1 MSKAHGMRFSSL
13 LLFFVA
19 SAAAAVACSSSD
31 GPTVTPA
38 TPEGGASSSGGDGT
52 PDPDGGSIV
61 PGEDG
66 AAPAYVKTT
75 TETFQHE
82 GGARIYILSVP
93 VDYDANKKYPVY
105 LFMHGNPG
113 DAEGMLN
120 AFPVDPVTKNE
131 AVVVY
136 PNAATIDWDHTL
148 KDNTDVTYLKAL
160 IDEVAAKV
168 SIDPQRILLS
178 GWSGGGFMA
187 SQVACRY
194 ASLFR
199 AIGIHAGGAPYD
211 PENGDPNYTPAC
223 AGAAIATIVTHGTS
237 DGAVDVGSG
246 TYAAQYWAEH
256 AGCQGTKSASSP
268 DPCMAYDGCPAD
280 KPVKVCIIE
289 GGSHP
294 LWNRA
299 HEVTWDWF
307 KSLP

>member
-1 MSKAHGMRFSSL
+1 MSKADVMRFTS
-13 LLFFVA
+13 LLFFFLG

-31 GPTVTPA
+31 SPVTPA
-38 TPEGGASSSGGDGT
+38 GPDGSASSSGGDGT
-52 PDPDGGSIV
+52 TGPDGAPV
-61 PGEDG
+61 PPGEDA
-66 AAPAYVKTT
+66 AAPVYVKTT

-93 VDYDANKKYPVY
+93 VDYDAAKKYPVY
-105 LFMHGNPG
+105 MFLHGNPG
-113 DAEGMLN
+113 TAEQMTT

-131 AVVVY
+131 AIVVY
-136 PNAATIDWDHTL
+136 PNAATVDWDHTL

-160 IDEVAAKV
+160 IDEVAKKV

-194 ASLFR
+194 AGLFR

-211 PENGDPNYTPAC
+211 PENTDPNYTPTC
-223 AGAAIATIVTHGTS
+223 DGASIATIVTHGDQ
-237 DGAVDVGSG
+237 DGAVGVGSG
-246 TYAAQYWAEH
+246 QYAGQYWAEH
-256 AGCQGTKSASSP
+256 AGCQGTTSASMP
-268 DPCMAYDGCPAD
+268 DPCKDYDGCPAD
-280 KPVKVCIIE
+280 KPVKVCIVA
-289 GGSHP
+289 GHGHP

-299 HEVTWDWF
+299 HEVTWAWF